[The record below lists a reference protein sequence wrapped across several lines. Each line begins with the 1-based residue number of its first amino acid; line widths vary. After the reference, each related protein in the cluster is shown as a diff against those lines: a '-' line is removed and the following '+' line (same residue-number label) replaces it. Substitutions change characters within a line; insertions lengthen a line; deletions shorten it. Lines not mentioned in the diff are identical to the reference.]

1 MDYIDNTET
10 DKTQWSQ
17 DRGTIT
23 VGPPNGSA
31 SPAVKSLVDYPDDD
45 DEDTMDT
52 KPESPEQSAKA
63 QPATG
68 QTEAPTEA
76 PAASPTAQT
85 PPPERLA
92 EKRRREEEDDDE
104 LIKLSAGP
112 KRRSSTSS
120 NSGAGI
126 LNRKKTMSIGS
137 MADKGATPILSSVT
151 AAPKRIAI
159 NIGSTT
165 KSPTSE
171 GDNCTDITSENNEKE
186 NRDESQGNEGG

>member
-1 MDYIDNTET
+1 
-10 DKTQWSQ
+10 
-17 DRGTIT
+17 
-23 VGPPNGSA
+23 
-31 SPAVKSLVDYPDDD
+31 VDYPDDD
-45 DEDTMDT
+45 DEDVMDT
-52 KPESPEQSAKA
+52 KPESPEQAKA
-63 QPATG
+63 QTATG
-68 QTEAPTEA
+68 QTEAPTEV
-76 PAASPTAQT
+76 PVASPTAQT

-104 LIKLSAGP
+104 LVKLSAGP

-159 NIGSTT
+159 NIGSTN

-171 GDNCTDITSENNEKE
+171 SDTCTDVTSEHSEKE